1 MPNSAVAN
9 VAMAALATRVDEARP
24 ARFRGLLLRVVS
36 AAVLAPLALAAVW
49 YGFPWID
56 LLAAIVAPI
65 MVGEWVRL
73 TRGRPSARIAA
84 VLYSI
89 AALLALLWLRHQP
102 GFGRETIL
110 WILACVWATDIGA
123 YFVGSLAGGARL
135 APSISPSKTW
145 SGLVGGMG
153 ASAVVS
159 AVCGVAFGAGDTVM
173 LALTG
178 VAIAVVAQAGDLL
191 ESAAK
196 RRAGVKDSGSIIP
209 GHGGV
214 LDRVDGLIAALVFI
228 AALRLAAAGEW
239 PWG

>member
-1 MPNSAVAN
+1 
-9 VAMAALATRVDEARP
+9 MAATAPP

-36 AAVLAPLALAAVW
+36 AIVLAPLALAAVW

-65 MVGEWVRL
+65 MMSEWLRL
-73 TRGRPSARIAA
+73 TRGRPFARSAA
-84 VLYSI
+84 VLYSV

-102 GFGRETIL
+102 AWGRETIL

-123 YFVGSLAGGARL
+123 YFVGSLAGGAKL

-145 SGLVGGMG
+145 SGLVGGMS

-159 AVCGVAFGAGDTVM
+159 AAAGLVFQAGDTIL

-178 VAIAVVAQAGDLL
+178 VAIAVVAQAGDLV

-214 LDRVDGLIAALVFI
+214 LDRIDGLIAALVFI
-228 AALRLAAAGEW
+228 AALRLVTAGEW
-239 PWG
+239 PWA